1 MDRDNRWD
9 RIQKAYKAIIEG
21 TAQKKTNQI
30 GAIEESYKKHV
41 TDEFFEPTNFENYDG
56 ARSGDGF
63 FITNFRADRVRELLS
78 AIFDED
84 FDFFHRKYKPVFF
97 DPISMIEYSKRLKK
111 KIKPI
116 FENIKIENT
125 IGEVISLNNLK
136 QLRIAET
143 EKYAHVTYFFNG
155 VSRNI

>member
-1 MDRDNRWD
+1 MKEQR
-9 RIQKAYKAIIEG
+9 
-21 TAQKKTNQI
+21 KKTNQI

-41 TDEFFEPTNFENYDG
+41 TDEFLSPLTLISDG

-84 FDFFHRKYKPVFF
+84 FDFLHRKYKPVFF

-111 KIKPI
+111 K
-116 FENIKIENT
+116 N
-125 IGEVISLNNLK
+125 
-136 QLRIAET
+136 
-143 EKYAHVTYFFNG
+143 
-155 VSRNI
+155 